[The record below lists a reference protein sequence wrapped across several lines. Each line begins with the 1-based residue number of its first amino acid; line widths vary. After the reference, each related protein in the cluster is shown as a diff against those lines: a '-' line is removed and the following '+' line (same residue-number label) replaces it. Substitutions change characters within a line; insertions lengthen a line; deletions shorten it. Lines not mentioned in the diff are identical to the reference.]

1 MRALSPLASK
11 PPLDHIPTHRS
22 HILRCHTGV
31 GWQGVNKRISEGH
44 EHSVYSIQQLSLK
57 KSSGDHSH
65 KGVRPRP
72 RLPIHDTVIAV
83 ISFTR
88 NVTVLTNPASNCDVC
103 DLGFFPKNK
112 RMFSGLF
119 ANVIKNL
126 EHKPARSQN
135 HTAWLA
141 QRTRR
146 RRVTQNHLCI
156 GEHSRCRGALP
167 HQGALP
173 TSQRRTWKFSL
184 GNRTSISAPRHFLT
198 QTPTERESFAV
209 RKHRNQQ
216 EHEEA

>member
-1 MRALSPLASK
+1 M
-11 PPLDHIPTHRS
+11 
-22 HILRCHTGV
+22 
-31 GWQGVNKRISEGH
+31 GWQGINKRISEGH

-65 KGVRPRP
+65 KGLGPRP

-103 DLGFFPKNK
+103 DLGFFPTNK

-156 GEHSRCRGALP
+156 GEHSHIREHSP
-167 HQGALP
+167 HLKDEPGN
-173 TSQRRTWKFSL
+173 SL
-184 GNRTSISAPRHFLT
+184 WGIAPRSQPPGISSHRLPQKGSHSQSGNTKTRNMKKHERKPAEATGSRDRLQTLT
-198 QTPTERESFAV
+198 L
-209 RKHRNQQ
+209 
-216 EHEEA
+216 